1 MQQFLDFLP
10 VALFGAAYF
19 VTGDIYQATVV
30 LMVATTLQVAITW
43 FTKRH
48 VSGQLW
54 LVLGISLVFGG
65 LTLLLHDK
73 QFLYWKPTILN
84 WLFAAIIGGG
94 IMVGRNPL
102 QTMLGAQLALP
113 APAWRTLGIGWA
125 IGFFLEGALNIVVF
139 TQFSEAFW
147 VGYKLWGGIAI
158 TALFIGL
165 TIAYLARA
173 GYLNEPD
180 EPTLS
185 AAEPVTAPGASDAN
199 GGLPGNK
206 RDG

>member
-1 MQQFLDFLP
+1 MQQFFDFLP

-19 VTGDIYQATVV
+19 LTGDIYQATLV

-43 FTKRH
+43 FAKRH

-54 LVLGISLVFGG
+54 LVLAISLVFGG

-84 WLFAAIIGGG
+84 WLFALIIGVG
-94 IMVGRNPL
+94 IAFGRNPL
-102 QTMLGAQLALP
+102 QVMLGAQLALP
-113 APAWRTLGIGWA
+113 DKAWRTLGIGWA
-125 IGFFLEGALNIVVF
+125 IGFFIEGALNIVVF
-139 TQFSEAFW
+139 KQFSEAFW

-158 TALFIGL
+158 TALFIAL
-165 TIAYLARA
+165 TVAYLARA

-180 EPTLS
+180 N
-185 AAEPVTAPGASDAN
+185 AALPATDPGNAPGASDAN
-199 GGLPGNK
+199 GTLPGNQ

>member
-19 VTGDIYQATVV
+19 LTGDIYKATVV
-30 LMVATTLQVAITW
+30 LMVATTLQVAVTW

-54 LVLGISLVFGG
+54 LVFGISLVFGG

-84 WLFAAIIGGG
+84 WLFAVIIGGG

-113 APAWRTLGIGWA
+113 TAAWRTLGVGWA
-125 IGFFLEGALNIVVF
+125 IGFFLEGALNILVF
-139 TQFSEAFW
+139 KNFSEAFW

-173 GYLNEPD
+173 GYLNDADQPAHPGIEP
-180 EPTLS
+180 
-185 AAEPVTAPGASDAN
+185 AASPAASDAN
-199 GGLPGNK
+199 AREPGK
-206 RDG
+206 SRDG